1 MGRAGTH
8 MRGGVQLLAS
18 PSWDS
23 KAHFSCWTL
32 EPLRPAPLAPNFSD
46 HEEPGPPAYCEADRH
61 HRRGAHLDHHGIVF
75 LWGGE
80 LDLAEE
86 EPWDDSWDTAE
97 QGFRVGCF

>member
-1 MGRAGTH
+1 
-8 MRGGVQLLAS
+8 MRGGVRLLAS

-32 EPLRPAPLAPNFSD
+32 EPLRPTPLTPNFSD

-97 QGFRVGCF
+97 QGFRVGGF